1 MPATA
6 LAQPMKS
13 PRLTKNTTQ
22 QITHFYQALDYKA
35 LGPIYCDE
43 GGDEFWED
51 RRGPCQ
57 KMGTAIA
64 KALRARLP
72 PLGRSLYVG
81 AGVPEI
87 PVLLME
93 RLELNRTVYPY
104 NLRQGEVDILNQAG
118 GKNGI
123 RFSCDSAESATDTFD
138 HLWIVSV
145 LNDPEEFPNLA
156 VLFSYGRADPFAFD
170 TKAFSHER
178 EAGIRLFENCM
189 AKLTTPGWLTT
200 SVEEIP
206 WVEHWCETHQR
217 SYQIAPK
224 TYPTALVG
232 DPVCFIQIQ

>member
-1 MPATA
+1 MRT
-6 LAQPMKS
+6 S
-13 PRLTKNTTQ
+13 RLSKRTTQ
-22 QITHFYQALDYKA
+22 QIKQIYQALDYET

-43 GGDEFWED
+43 GGDAFWED

-57 KMGTAIA
+57 RMGIAIA
-64 KALRARLP
+64 KALLGRLP

-93 RLELNRTVYPY
+93 HLELNRTVCPY

-118 GKNGI
+118 GKSGI
-123 RFSCDSAESATDTFD
+123 PFCFGSAESATGNFD

-145 LNDPEEFPNLA
+145 LNDPEEFPNLS
-156 VLFSYGRADPFAFD
+156 VLFSYGRADPLAFD
-170 TKAFSHER
+170 TSAFSHER
-178 EAGIRLFENCM
+178 ETGIRLFANCM
-189 AKLTTPGWLTT
+189 AKLTTPGLLTT

-206 WVEHWCETHQR
+206 WIVNWCETHKH
-217 SYQIAPK
+217 SYHIDPK

-232 DPVCFIQIQ
+232 DPVCFIRIE